1 MSSHINALQDV
12 LTKRILQVIEW
23 SERKFKRIVMSYDAD
38 NNPAELYGVDGVIK
52 YRKAGGVGVEIGA
65 GTLWE
70 TGIIDV
76 PTNPTAMI
84 YPIAWTDV
92 CVEDMWIKDTG
103 YATTSEFTI
112 WSVDGG
118 GGGGHPHESV
128 E

>member
-52 YRKAGGVGVEIGA
+52 YRKAGGDGVEIGA
-65 GTLWE
+65 GSLWE
-70 TGIIDV
+70 ASSTGTTTTI
-76 PTNPTAMI
+76 N
-84 YPIAWTDV
+84 PIAWTDV
-92 CVEDMWIKDTG
+92 CVDDMWIKDTG

-118 GGGGHPHESV
+118 GGGGHPHESLNEEEV
-128 E
+128 